1 MPRQVVDM
9 GVPMIIDFH
18 THTFPKHIR
27 ENREKYFP
35 SEPAFKLLYDSKGS
49 KLVGMEEIIASMD
62 KDGVDMSVIFGFP
75 WQNADT
81 FKENNDYIIEAVNRY
96 PNRFKG
102 LCCLDPFNQK
112 AVPETLRCIEE
123 GLSGVGELAFY
134 QSGID
139 DQAVEKLEPVM
150 KICREKDKIIL
161 IHTNEPVGHMY
172 PGKTPITL
180 MQIYTMIKKFPD
192 NKIVLAHWGG
202 GIFFFN
208 LLKKEVKKK
217 LANVY
222 FDTAASPFLYDPEIY
237 KFAVGIMGAD
247 NILLGSDFPLLKPS
261 RYFKEIEKSGISRA
275 EAEKICGL
283 NAAKLLGI

>member
-1 MPRQVVDM
+1 
-9 GVPMIIDFH
+9 
-18 THTFPKHIR
+18 
-27 ENREKYFP
+27 
-35 SEPAFKLLYDSKGS
+35 
-49 KLVGMEEIIASMD
+49 
-62 KDGVDMSVIFGFP
+62 
-75 WQNADT
+75 
-81 FKENNDYIIEAVNRY
+81 
-96 PNRFKG
+96 
-102 LCCLDPFNQK
+102 
-112 AVPETLRCIEE
+112 
-123 GLSGVGELAFY
+123 
-134 QSGID
+134 
-139 DQAVEKLEPVM
+139 
-150 KICREKDKIIL
+150 
-161 IHTNEPVGHMY
+161 MY

-261 RYFKEIEKSGISRA
+261 RYFKEIEKSGISRT